1 MKQTVYITSVFG
13 LILSAGLYAANADLT
28 DTAAPSVAP
37 AAITTLS
44 PIDCIHP
51 WAHHFISD
59 SELSMWAQ
67 QATLKAFEF
76 RYNEVDEQLQL
87 LKHCFTEQGWVGF
100 YEALQQSGNLQTIK
114 TQQLTV
120 SSQVSGDTTISKIK
134 ADHWH
139 VRIPISVVYQ
149 NTQEKFTQAL
159 SVTMVVTK
167 KSSEDL
173 GIVQF
178 IATIQPQTISSG
190 QKISLKD
197 DAKEIRSPK
206 FRSR

>member
-1 MKQTVYITSVFG
+1 M
-13 LILSAGLYAANADLT
+13 
-28 DTAAPSVAP
+28 
-37 AAITTLS
+37 
-44 PIDCIHP
+44 
-51 WAHHFISD
+51 
-59 SELSMWAQ
+59 
-67 QATLKAFEF
+67 
-76 RYNEVDEQLQL
+76 
-87 LKHCFTEQGWVGF
+87 
-100 YEALQQSGNLQTIK
+100 
-114 TQQLTV
+114 
-120 SSQVSGDTTISKIK
+120 
-134 ADHWH
+134 
-139 VRIPISVVYQ
+139 PISVVYQ